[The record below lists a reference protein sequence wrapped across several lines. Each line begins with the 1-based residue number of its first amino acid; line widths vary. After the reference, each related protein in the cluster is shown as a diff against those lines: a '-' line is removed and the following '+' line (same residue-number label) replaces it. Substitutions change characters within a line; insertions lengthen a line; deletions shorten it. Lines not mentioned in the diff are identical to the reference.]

1 MFFMCDKLGRAAKK
15 ATTYT
20 RSSRAGNRMVNFLT
34 VGELVA
40 RFFLGGTL
48 VAIFAVIG
56 DLFTPKS
63 FAGLFAAAPS
73 VALATMLLTL
83 HKEGASFVAVEAR
96 SMIVGALAF
105 TAYASVVAWVL
116 HRRRARPTPIA
127 VAALAVWGVVAAAG
141 WALFVRPL

>member
-1 MFFMCDKLGRAAKK
+1 
-15 ATTYT
+15 
-20 RSSRAGNRMVNFLT
+20 MVNFLR

-48 VAIFAVIG
+48 VALFAVIG

-83 HKEGASFVAVEAR
+83 NKEGAGVVAIEAR
-96 SMIVGALAF
+96 SMTVGAVAF
-105 TAYASVVAWVL
+105 TAYACLVAWVL
-116 HRRRARPTPIA
+116 HRRRTKPTGVAI
-127 VAALAVWGVVAAAG
+127 AALAVWAAVAAAG
-141 WALFVRPL
+141 WALFVRPQ